1 MTSTPSWPAAP
12 GPRVLMLVANDIT
25 IDTRVRKTASS
36 VARAG
41 FSVIG
46 IGVDSRGMAPQS
58 ENLDGAALIRVA
70 PDVSPKLSPR
80 LIRLSRPEL
89 ADAFRH
95 RASVRKQKLHVSRRN
110 LSASV
115 AWAAQKPPKWPA
127 RLGRLAASTA
137 RMVGGPTEV
146 SSKFGNRV
154 TVLFRR
160 LYRFIRFGPHKVAT
174 LFSQLLH
181 QAYIIAAR
189 LMARPSRPFLARPSW
204 RRDLPELHRLEAA
217 IGPLVD
223 ALQPDLI
230 HVHDVFLL
238 GVATRAKARAKR
250 GSTDMRVVYDAHEY
264 VPGLPIDSRRRN
276 AYTDLEEEYF
286 KRADAAITVSDG
298 LADLLESRFGTRPA
312 VVMNTADPDPTI
324 EIESVRDVAGVQS
337 TSPLVIYIGGVA
349 PHRGAEELIE
359 AISHL
364 DSTSHLVFVSN
375 STTGYVA
382 DLLRDGEKR
391 GLGTRIHVVP
401 YVAPEAVVGY
411 IRSADVS
418 VVPLSR
424 QYMNYEI
431 ALPNKLFQSIQAG
444 VPVVVSDNPEMKRFV
459 AQHKV
464 GEVFPGGDAVAL
476 AKAINT
482 VLESPERYTEA
493 LHDPGLREMISWSHQ
508 VKTVIDTYRRLGVE
522 VT

>member
-1 MTSTPSWPAAP
+1 
-12 GPRVLMLVANDIT
+12 
-25 IDTRVRKTASS
+25 
-36 VARAG
+36 
-41 FSVIG
+41 
-46 IGVDSRGMAPQS
+46 
-58 ENLDGAALIRVA
+58 
-70 PDVSPKLSPR
+70 
-80 LIRLSRPEL
+80 
-89 ADAFRH
+89 
-95 RASVRKQKLHVSRRN
+95 
-110 LSASV
+110 
-115 AWAAQKPPKWPA
+115 
-127 RLGRLAASTA
+127 
-137 RMVGGPTEV
+137 
-146 SSKFGNRV
+146 
-154 TVLFRR
+154 
-160 LYRFIRFGPHKVAT
+160 
-174 LFSQLLH
+174 
-181 QAYIIAAR
+181 
-189 LMARPSRPFLARPSW
+189 
-204 RRDLPELHRLEAA
+204 
-217 IGPLVD
+217 
-223 ALQPDLI
+223 
-230 HVHDVFLL
+230 
-238 GVATRAKARAKR
+238 
-250 GSTDMRVVYDAHEY
+250 
-264 VPGLPIDSRRRN
+264 
-276 AYTDLEEEYF
+276 
-286 KRADAAITVSDG
+286 
-298 LADLLESRFGTRPA
+298 
-312 VVMNTADPDPTI
+312 
-324 EIESVRDVAGVQS
+324 
-337 TSPLVIYIGGVA
+337 
-349 PHRGAEELIE
+349 
-359 AISHL
+359 
-364 DSTSHLVFVSN
+364 VFVSN